1 MNGLSEKLDDSKLEA
16 DKLKNQVSQLEQEND
31 AISSEN
37 KSSLLL
43 HILK

>member
-1 MNGLSEKLDDSKLEA
+1 MDGLNEKLDDSKLEA

-37 KSSLLL
+37 KSNLLL